1 VILDTKDSLRSCEVS
16 RDGIVFAWDSTR
28 AVGTHGRVAHG
39 NRRNAGGL
47 MSVFES
53 ASPLW
58 NRRML
63 GLLRIV
69 AGLLFI
75 THGIQKTFGYPPS
88 PMMHLPVPLSS
99 LAGVAGVVEIIGGTA
114 IVLGLFTR
122 VVAFILAGEMAVA
135 YFTQHFPRG
144 SIPLAN
150 GGELAVLYCFFYLYL
165 VAAGPGSFSIDSLL
179 ARTTS
184 SSPPAPTPRKSLEHA
199 A

>member
-1 VILDTKDSLRSCEVS
+1 
-16 RDGIVFAWDSTR
+16 
-28 AVGTHGRVAHG
+28 
-39 NRRNAGGL
+39 

-53 ASPLW
+53 ASPQW

-69 AGLLFI
+69 AGLLFV
-75 THGIQKTFGYPPS
+75 THGIQKTFGFPPN
-88 PMMHLPVPLSS
+88 PMMHLPVPLQSQ
-99 LAGVAGVVEIIGGTA
+99 LGVAGIIEIIGGSM
-114 IVLGLFTR
+114 IILGLFTR

-144 SIPLAN
+144 PIPLAN
-150 GGELAVLYCFFYLYL
+150 QGELAVLYCFLYLYL
-165 VAAGPGSFSIDSLL
+165 VAAGAGSFSIDSLL

-184 SSPPAPTPRKSLEHA
+184 SSPPGPTPRKHLEHA